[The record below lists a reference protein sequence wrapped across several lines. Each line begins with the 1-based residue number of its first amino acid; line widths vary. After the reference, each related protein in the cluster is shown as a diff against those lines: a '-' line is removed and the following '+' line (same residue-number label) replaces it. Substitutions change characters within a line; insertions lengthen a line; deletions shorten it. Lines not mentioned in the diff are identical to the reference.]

1 MYKMSK
7 NKRRP
12 CRVPD
17 CKKYA
22 AGCLTCLPTVFQW
35 RVYYCSQECF
45 INHLSTKENGAGF
58 MKADRVKK
66 YKFDIQD
73 GELSV
78 KNIAKAITTEDKTIN
93 VAGLYGDDLSNLTII
108 DYSGDEHKVSDLKIK
123 SIMLQGDLFELLMGI
138 GQKVEIDKTN
148 EPVES
153 FETKY
158 KGK

>member
-1 MYKMSK
+1 
-7 NKRRP
+7 
-12 CRVPD
+12 
-17 CKKYA
+17 
-22 AGCLTCLPTVFQW
+22 
-35 RVYYCSQECF
+35 
-45 INHLSTKENGAGF
+45 